1 MALELIVLSMKSIT
15 LRKKFLKT
23 SKLWLFWSPGHIS
36 TPILDESIPRLLLQ
50 KLYPI
55 GRYGRPIDVANAVLF
70 LSSDKA
76 NFITGINLP
85 IDGGYSNIDALT
97 GANVAKQLMVSDNFA
112 RI

>member
-1 MALELIVLSMKSIT
+1 
-15 LRKKFLKT
+15 
-23 SKLWLFWSPGHIS
+23 
-36 TPILDESIPRLLLQ
+36 
-50 KLYPI
+50 
-55 GRYGRPIDVANAVLF
+55 